1 MDLLDKNKVL
11 EFLRLVNNLKH
22 SVRKGW
28 EYRGIQNAESIA
40 SHMYSMGIMTF
51 LLGDNSNL
59 DRLRCLQ
66 LALVHDLA
74 ECIVGDITPQ
84 DNVPKDVKYK
94 LEDQAM
100 KELTARLDSEV
111 GKIIYELYKEYERKE
126 TPEARFVKDLDQF
139 DMILTATEYEEKDK
153 APRKLQEFFDSTH
166 GKFEHPFI
174 KQLVDVLEQQRKCND
189 SLEKCELE

>member
-1 MDLLDKNKVL
+1 MDFLDKNKVL

-51 LLGDNSNL
+51 LLGNDSNL

-66 LALVHDLA
+66 LALIHDLA
-74 ECIVGDITPQ
+74 ECVVGDITPQ
-84 DNVPKDVKYK
+84 DNVPKDVKHR

-100 KELTARLDSEV
+100 QELTAPLDNEV
-111 GKIIYELYKEYERKE
+111 GKTIYELYKEYEKKE
-126 TPEARFVKDLDQF
+126 SPEARFVKDLDQF
-139 DMILTATEYEEKDK
+139 DMILTAAEYEQKNK
-153 APRKLQEFFDSTH
+153 TPRKLQEFFDSTR

-174 KQLVDVLEQQRKCND
+174 KQLVDVLEQQRACNN
-189 SLEKCELE
+189 SLEKCDLE